1 MGGGWVNG
9 VAAFWRRYRVFRAA
23 LVVAALL
30 PFVVA
35 GIGRGEGSST
45 AATAH
50 GVAGGGAV
58 GSGIVGPVPAGVAP
72 GAVRLRLG
80 RFDAP
85 ATDAVARSGIPDG
98 VPLAGATQR
107 SLSLTKAGLP
117 PFRAV
122 GVTWTGV
129 VGPVAVAVRGR
140 TGQGAW
146 GPWHTAGSA
155 GGFDDQKTGVREGA
169 QLLWLGTSDAVQ
181 VTVAAAGESTPD
193 DMAVDLIDPRA
204 APGDAV
210 PVPPVTAASVDAT
223 RVARPPIHT
232 RAEWGADERL
242 MSWPPRYTSAVRA
255 LAWHDQPIG
264 GDYAE
269 TDVPG
274 ILRALYYYDAVS
286 RGWGDIGDN
295 VLVDRFG
302 RLWEGRYGGLS
313 RAVVGAHTPGRNVE
327 TAGIGVLGG
336 SGAAP
341 GPEVEATARY
351 VAWKLSIGPAVDP
364 RGDTRVPSTG
374 PVPVRVAPATAA
386 PVSAKAGPA
395 AGPAPADVH
404 QAAGSG
410 GAPATALGAG
420 QAAAKPP
427 VPGPP
432 PVADRAECTGA
443 TPYAGKA
450 PAPGAP
456 PTKPA
461 RPGRPAPA
469 ARPTKPVATPTP
481 GATAKPATKA
491 DPKKAPT
498 KAKAATHRQAHPARR
513 AKKAPRTLRTQY
525 PEKAPVLATVTVP
538 RVFAADQ
545 AVPAVLPELR
555 DRAYTLM
562 GSWSR
567 PETMRRTLAVWT
579 PAKAAFTEL
588 GQDAPEWTGRPGDVP
603 VPADYDGDGE
613 RDVATWT
620 PSTGVWTI
628 HNSSGGTT
636 EGLVLGH
643 RGDVPVPADY
653 DGDGRAD
660 PATWTPKTGTWH
672 VRGGR
677 DTGYG
682 RAGDKPVPADYTGD
696 GRADLA
702 VYRGGLWLIN
712 GVGRISLGE
721 SWHIPV
727 PADYDGDGKADPATW
742 STTSYRWF
750 FRGRP
755 PVSFGAAGDVPV
767 PGQYD
772 GDGRADLAVWHAG
785 SWQIR
790 GAGGLVSYPVGT
802 IGDVPTTLG

>member
-1 MGGGWVNG
+1 MGDGWVNG

-35 GIGRGEGSST
+35 GIGRGDDAPT

-50 GVAGGGAV
+50 GVAGGGPV
-58 GSGIVGPVPAGVAP
+58 GSGIVGPVSAGVAP

-98 VPLAGATQR
+98 VPLAGGAQR
-107 SLSLTKAGLP
+107 SLSLTRAALP

-129 VGPVAVAVRGR
+129 AGAVTVAVRGR

-146 GPWHTAGSA
+146 GPWYTAGPA
-155 GGFDDQKTGVREGA
+155 GGFDDQKTGVRDGA

-181 VTVAAAGESTPD
+181 VTVAAAAGSTESTPD
-193 DMAVDLIDPRA
+193 DVAVDLIDPRV

-232 RAEWGADERL
+232 RGEWGADERL
-242 MSWPPRYTSAVRA
+242 MSWPPRYTSPVRA

-336 SGAAP
+336 SGPAP
-341 GPEVEATARY
+341 GPELEATARY

-364 RGDTRVPSTG
+364 RGDTQVPSTG
-374 PVPVRVAPATAA
+374 PASAPVPAPPPASANVAPVATASRPVAAVAAPAAPAKPAPGPVPRGAAAAREEGAPA
-386 PVSAKAGPA
+386 PVPAVSGAPA
-395 AGPAPADVH
+395 AGKGDSVGKRPAPVRSPL
-404 QAAGSG
+404 AAH
-410 GAPATALGAG
+410 GAVTPSP
-420 QAAAKPP
+420 AAKP
-427 VPGPP
+427 
-432 PVADRAECTGA
+432 A
-443 TPYAGKA
+443 
-450 PAPGAP
+450 
-456 PTKPA
+456 
-461 RPGRPAPA
+461 
-469 ARPTKPVATPTP
+469 KPVATPTP
-481 GATAKPATKA
+481 RTTAKPTTRA
-491 DPKKAPT
+491 DPTKRAPT
-498 KAKAATHRQAHPARR
+498 RAKAATHRSRPAR
-513 AKKAPRTLRTQY
+513 KAPRTRY
-525 PEKAPVLATVTVP
+525 PEKAPLLATVTVP

-545 AVPAVLPELR
+545 AAPAVLPALR

-579 PAKAAFTEL
+579 PARAAFTEL
-588 GQDAPEWTGRPGDVP
+588 GQDAPTWTGQPGDVP

-613 RDVATWT
+613 LDVATWT

-672 VRGGR
+672 VRGRR

-755 PVSFGAAGDVPV
+755 PVSFGTAGDVPV

-772 GDGRADLAVWHAG
+772 GDGRADLAVWHPG

-790 GAGGLVSYPVGT
+790 GVNGVVSYPVGT
-802 IGDVPTTLG
+802 VGDVPTTLG